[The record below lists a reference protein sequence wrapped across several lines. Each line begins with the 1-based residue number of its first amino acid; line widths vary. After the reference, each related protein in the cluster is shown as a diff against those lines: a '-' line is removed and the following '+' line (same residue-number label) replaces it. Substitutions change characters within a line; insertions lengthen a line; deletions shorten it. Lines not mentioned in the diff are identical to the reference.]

1 MTIAEAFRVFGEA
14 LDVEF
19 AGEQSV
25 AEVLSTIAVK
35 FGGTRQQTIA
45 DAANEIAKVAD
56 HITAIGDATLV
67 TKSITDNGTYNA
79 TSDEADG
86 YSTVTVEVPEAPS
99 GYVEFDATSLGTT
112 SYTGNTQFVSGA
124 KKVVIPEGF
133 TKIYNSSTG
142 ANTTE
147 VSIPSTVTE
156 IEASAFADSASVM
169 TTITINKAE
178 DSITGAPW
186 GATNATVVWTGEAE

>member
-1 MTIAEAFRVFGEA
+1 MTIAEAFKVFGEA

-25 AEVLSTIAVK
+25 AEVLSAIAVK
-35 FGGTRQQTIA
+35 FGGTKQQTIA

-99 GYVEFDATSLGTT
+99 GYAEFDTTSFGTT
-112 SYTGNTQFVSGA
+112 GYTGNAQFVSGA

-142 ANTTE
+142 DTTTA

-156 IEASAFADSASVM
+156 IEASAFAGSASVM
-169 TTITINKAE
+169 TSITINKAE
-178 DSITGAPW
+178 DSIPGAPW
-186 GATNATVVWTGEAE
+186 GATNATVVWTGEPE

>member
-1 MTIAEAFRVFGEA
+1 MTIAEAFKVFGEA

-86 YSTVTVEVPEAPS
+86 YSTVTVEVQPLLETISVTPTTEAQTIIP
-99 GYVEFDATSLGTT
+99 T
-112 SYTGNTQFVSGA
+112 TGNYGIGTVSVAAVTSAIDANIVAENIKSG
-124 KKVVIPEGF
+124 VTILGVEG
-133 TKIYNSSTG
+133 TYAG
-142 ANTTE
+142 
-147 VSIPSTVTE
+147 
-156 IEASAFADSASVM
+156 
-169 TTITINKAE
+169 
-178 DSITGAPW
+178 
-186 GATNATVVWTGEAE
+186 